1 MAHQLSRHTT
11 QTVKTHRA
19 PQECGGRADESGDKT
34 AEPSYESAELSGG
47 TAVRCDTKLPK
58 TGHLIILSGPSGAGK
73 STVVRELLANCSLPI
88 ELAVSVTTRKQRTG
102 EVAGRDYEFVSHAEF
117 ERMRQAGEF
126 LECKEVFGRGD
137 WYGTPLAQVE
147 HGLKNGKWMLLEIDV
162 QGALSVMAQRPDA
175 VSFFVHPGSLEELSI
190 RLRRRGTDDEQA
202 IQRRL
207 EVAAEE
213 LQALKHY
220 KHEVINRQ
228 VQLSASEICHTLHQ
242 YC

>member
-1 MAHQLSRHTT
+1 MPRRLHSQPIDSQHATLVNQAT
-11 QTVKTHRA
+11 
-19 PQECGGRADESGDKT
+19 
-34 AEPSYESAELSGG
+34 EPYSPAEL
-47 TAVRCDTKLPK
+47 PN

-73 STVVRELLANCSLPI
+73 STVVRELLGNCPLPI
-88 ELAVSVTTRKQRTG
+88 ELSVSATTRKQRVG
-102 EVAGRDYEFVSHAEF
+102 EVEGRDYHFVTHEQF
-117 ERMRQAGEF
+117 DRMRQAGEF

-137 WYGTPLAQVE
+137 WYGTPVAQTE
-147 HGLKNGKWMLLEIDV
+147 QGLKTGHWMLLEIDV
-162 QGALSVMAQRPDA
+162 QGALSVMEKRPDV
-175 VSFFVHPGSLEELSI
+175 VSFFVHPGSLEELAI

-220 KHEVINRQ
+220 KHEVINHQ
-228 VQLSASEICHTLHQ
+228 VKLTAAEICNILHQ